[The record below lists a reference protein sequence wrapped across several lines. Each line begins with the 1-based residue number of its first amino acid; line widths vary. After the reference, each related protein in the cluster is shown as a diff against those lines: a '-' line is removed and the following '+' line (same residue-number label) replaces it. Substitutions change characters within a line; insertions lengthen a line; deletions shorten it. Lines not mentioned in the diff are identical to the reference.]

1 MPAGRYAP
9 SPTGDLHLGNLRTAL
24 VAWASARSSG
34 RDFYLRLEDLD
45 RDRFRDPQS
54 QINDLEE
61 IGIDWDGEVVVQSER
76 LDLYQTAIETLAAQ
90 GMVFECFCSRR
101 DIREAASAAHT
112 PPGHYPGTCLGMTE
126 GEMAEK
132 RASLASRRLKPA
144 LRFRP
149 KVDNFTVVDQYVGE
163 YTGAVDP
170 VVLQRGDGAFA
181 YNLAVVVDDVAMGVD
196 QVVRGDDLLTSAPVQ
211 TYLTEAL
218 GGTPPIYGH
227 VPLVLGPGGARL
239 AKRDGA
245 VTLSELR
252 DLGHT
257 TEEILRLLSKSL
269 GLPEVSS
276 ASSFLEVFND
286 YTPQTTP
293 WVYAPEPT

>member
-45 RDRFRDPQS
+45 RERFRDPQS

-76 LDLYQTAIETLAAQ
+76 LDLYQTAIETLTAQ
-90 GMVFECFCSRR
+90 GMVFECFCSRK

-112 PPGHYPGTCLGMTE
+112 PPGHYPGTCLELTE
-126 GEMAEK
+126 GEVAEK
-132 RASLASRRLKPA
+132 RANLASRHLKPA

-149 KVDNFTVVDQYVGE
+149 EIENFTVFDQYCGE
-163 YTGAVDP
+163 YTGTVDP

-181 YNLAVVVDDVAMGVD
+181 YNLAVVVDDAAMGID

-211 TYLTEAL
+211 AYLTEAL
-218 GGTPPIYGH
+218 GATPPIYGH

-245 VTLSELR
+245 VTLTQLR

-257 TEEILRLLSKSL
+257 TEEILRLLSRSL

-276 ASSFLEVFND
+276 SSNFLEVFKE
-286 YTPQTTP
+286 YSPQTAP